1 MDTTTGTIKMKGTFE
16 NKDLKLWPGQF
27 LNVTLRLTTMAGAIT
42 VPNEAVQNGQDGQF
56 VYVVGSDMKA
66 EDRAVTIGERIDQ
79 DLVVLTGLEA
89 GESVV
94 TQGQLRLQPGSVVN
108 IGEGGGGRGK
118 GRGGKQK
125 AAPDGTPGGKG

>member
-1 MDTTTGTIKMKGTFE
+1 
-16 NKDLKLWPGQF
+16 
-27 LNVTLRLTTMAGAIT
+27 
-42 VPNEAVQNGQDGQF
+42 
-56 VYVVGSDMKA
+56 VVGSDMKV
-66 EDRAVTIGERIDQ
+66 EDRPVTIGERIDQ

-118 GRGGKQK
+118 GRGAKQK
-125 AAPDGTPGGKG
+125 ASPDGVPGGKG